1 MSKIHFDI
9 IEPAFRSS
17 GYNLVVLENDN
28 RDAINTGLR
37 FVNNDACYPSLMVVG
52 QIMDAVLSGKYDM
65 TKTAVLMSQTGGGCR
80 ASNYMGFIRRA
91 LAKAGYPDVPV
102 ISINLASLEKNPG
115 FKFTPALVQKGMY
128 GLVFGDIFLRC
139 LYHVRPYEAE
149 PGSANA
155 LHEKWKEKCI
165 AFLSQ
170 DKLLSH
176 RTYKKMCREMI
187 RDFDKLPILDIQK
200 PRVGIV
206 GEILVKFAPA
216 ANNHL
221 VELLESEG
229 AEAVVPDLLDFF
241 LYCFYNANFKAEK
254 LGMSDKSVSK
264 WERGVCLPDVSVY
277 KELCSILGISL
288 NEFLAGEDIAQEN
301 MIQKSETNIIEVI
314 RDNINKQKCLKVMR
328 CILLVISICAV
339 AVIGFIIYRLKK
351 PQNYISPIA
360 KDSIEMQTAE
370 LLAGPDGAFI
380 YKFVTTDEY
389 KKLRLHIYQYESGKL
404 SNQDKVEIGFEDIGS
419 PKSGEIVMVP
429 DFGNYVIKLIISGD
443 GSKLST
449 EIPVLEN
456 VEDREYY
463 GRSATE
469 IQNVVDI
476 RYNKQ
481 QPLIAFLYDDDTMSV
496 PALDDLINSQTDL
509 LSKNDYVY
517 YVAFEFCK

>member
-1 MSKIHFDI
+1 MDLIKI
-9 IEPAFRSS
+9 
-17 GYNLVVLENDN
+17 
-28 RDAINTGLR
+28 
-37 FVNNDACYPSLMVVG
+37 
-52 QIMDAVLSGKYDM
+52 GKYIAGKRKSLGM
-65 TKTAVLMSQTGGGCR
+65 TQRQL
-80 ASNYMGFIRRA
+80 
-91 LAKAGYPDVPV
+91 
-102 ISINLASLEKNPG
+102 
-115 FKFTPALVQKGMY
+115 
-128 GLVFGDIFLRC
+128 
-139 LYHVRPYEAE
+139 
-149 PGSANA
+149 
-155 LHEKWKEKCI
+155 
-165 AFLSQ
+165 
-170 DKLLSH
+170 
-176 RTYKKMCREMI
+176 
-187 RDFDKLPILDIQK
+187 
-200 PRVGIV
+200 
-206 GEILVKFAPA
+206 
-216 ANNHL
+216 
-221 VELLESEG
+221 
-229 AEAVVPDLLDFF
+229 
-241 LYCFYNANFKAEK
+241 AEK

-469 IQNVVDI
+469 IQNIVDI

>member
-1 MSKIHFDI
+1 MDLIKI
-9 IEPAFRSS
+9 
-17 GYNLVVLENDN
+17 
-28 RDAINTGLR
+28 
-37 FVNNDACYPSLMVVG
+37 
-52 QIMDAVLSGKYDM
+52 GKYIAGKRKSLGM
-65 TKTAVLMSQTGGGCR
+65 TQRQL
-80 ASNYMGFIRRA
+80 
-91 LAKAGYPDVPV
+91 
-102 ISINLASLEKNPG
+102 
-115 FKFTPALVQKGMY
+115 
-128 GLVFGDIFLRC
+128 
-139 LYHVRPYEAE
+139 
-149 PGSANA
+149 
-155 LHEKWKEKCI
+155 
-165 AFLSQ
+165 
-170 DKLLSH
+170 
-176 RTYKKMCREMI
+176 
-187 RDFDKLPILDIQK
+187 
-200 PRVGIV
+200 
-206 GEILVKFAPA
+206 
-216 ANNHL
+216 
-221 VELLESEG
+221 
-229 AEAVVPDLLDFF
+229 
-241 LYCFYNANFKAEK
+241 AEK

-264 WERGVCLPDVSVY
+264 CERGVCLPDVSVY

-449 EIPVLEN
+449 EIPILEN

>member
-1 MSKIHFDI
+1 MDLIKI
-9 IEPAFRSS
+9 
-17 GYNLVVLENDN
+17 
-28 RDAINTGLR
+28 
-37 FVNNDACYPSLMVVG
+37 
-52 QIMDAVLSGKYDM
+52 GKYIAGKRKSLGM
-65 TKTAVLMSQTGGGCR
+65 TQRQL
-80 ASNYMGFIRRA
+80 
-91 LAKAGYPDVPV
+91 
-102 ISINLASLEKNPG
+102 
-115 FKFTPALVQKGMY
+115 
-128 GLVFGDIFLRC
+128 
-139 LYHVRPYEAE
+139 
-149 PGSANA
+149 
-155 LHEKWKEKCI
+155 
-165 AFLSQ
+165 
-170 DKLLSH
+170 
-176 RTYKKMCREMI
+176 
-187 RDFDKLPILDIQK
+187 
-200 PRVGIV
+200 
-206 GEILVKFAPA
+206 
-216 ANNHL
+216 
-221 VELLESEG
+221 
-229 AEAVVPDLLDFF
+229 
-241 LYCFYNANFKAEK
+241 AEK

-429 DFGNYVIKLIISGD
+429 DFGNYVIKLIISRD

>member
-1 MSKIHFDI
+1 MDLIKI
-9 IEPAFRSS
+9 
-17 GYNLVVLENDN
+17 
-28 RDAINTGLR
+28 
-37 FVNNDACYPSLMVVG
+37 
-52 QIMDAVLSGKYDM
+52 GKYIAGKRKSLGM
-65 TKTAVLMSQTGGGCR
+65 T
-80 ASNYMGFIRRA
+80 
-91 LAKAGYPDVPV
+91 
-102 ISINLASLEKNPG
+102 
-115 FKFTPALVQKGMY
+115 QKQ
-128 GLVFGDIFLRC
+128 L
-139 LYHVRPYEAE
+139 
-149 PGSANA
+149 
-155 LHEKWKEKCI
+155 
-165 AFLSQ
+165 
-170 DKLLSH
+170 
-176 RTYKKMCREMI
+176 
-187 RDFDKLPILDIQK
+187 
-200 PRVGIV
+200 
-206 GEILVKFAPA
+206 
-216 ANNHL
+216 
-221 VELLESEG
+221 
-229 AEAVVPDLLDFF
+229 
-241 LYCFYNANFKAEK
+241 AEK

-351 PQNYISPIA
+351 PQNYISPVA

>member
-1 MSKIHFDI
+1 MDLIKI
-9 IEPAFRSS
+9 
-17 GYNLVVLENDN
+17 
-28 RDAINTGLR
+28 
-37 FVNNDACYPSLMVVG
+37 
-52 QIMDAVLSGKYDM
+52 GKYIAGKRKSLGM
-65 TKTAVLMSQTGGGCR
+65 TQRQL
-80 ASNYMGFIRRA
+80 
-91 LAKAGYPDVPV
+91 
-102 ISINLASLEKNPG
+102 
-115 FKFTPALVQKGMY
+115 
-128 GLVFGDIFLRC
+128 
-139 LYHVRPYEAE
+139 
-149 PGSANA
+149 
-155 LHEKWKEKCI
+155 
-165 AFLSQ
+165 
-170 DKLLSH
+170 
-176 RTYKKMCREMI
+176 
-187 RDFDKLPILDIQK
+187 
-200 PRVGIV
+200 
-206 GEILVKFAPA
+206 
-216 ANNHL
+216 
-221 VELLESEG
+221 
-229 AEAVVPDLLDFF
+229 
-241 LYCFYNANFKAEK
+241 AEK

-360 KDSIEMQTAE
+360 KDSIEMKTAE

-419 PKSGEIVMVP
+419 SKSGEIVMVP

-449 EIPVLEN
+449 EIPILEN

>member
-1 MSKIHFDI
+1 MDLIKI
-9 IEPAFRSS
+9 
-17 GYNLVVLENDN
+17 
-28 RDAINTGLR
+28 
-37 FVNNDACYPSLMVVG
+37 
-52 QIMDAVLSGKYDM
+52 GKYIAGKRKSLGM
-65 TKTAVLMSQTGGGCR
+65 TQRQL
-80 ASNYMGFIRRA
+80 
-91 LAKAGYPDVPV
+91 
-102 ISINLASLEKNPG
+102 
-115 FKFTPALVQKGMY
+115 
-128 GLVFGDIFLRC
+128 
-139 LYHVRPYEAE
+139 
-149 PGSANA
+149 
-155 LHEKWKEKCI
+155 
-165 AFLSQ
+165 
-170 DKLLSH
+170 
-176 RTYKKMCREMI
+176 
-187 RDFDKLPILDIQK
+187 
-200 PRVGIV
+200 
-206 GEILVKFAPA
+206 
-216 ANNHL
+216 
-221 VELLESEG
+221 
-229 AEAVVPDLLDFF
+229 
-241 LYCFYNANFKAEK
+241 AEK

-449 EIPVLEN
+449 EIPILEN

-517 YVAFEFCK
+517 YVAFDFCK

>member
-1 MSKIHFDI
+1 MDLIKI
-9 IEPAFRSS
+9 
-17 GYNLVVLENDN
+17 
-28 RDAINTGLR
+28 
-37 FVNNDACYPSLMVVG
+37 
-52 QIMDAVLSGKYDM
+52 GKYIASKRKSLGM
-65 TKTAVLMSQTGGGCR
+65 T
-80 ASNYMGFIRRA
+80 
-91 LAKAGYPDVPV
+91 
-102 ISINLASLEKNPG
+102 
-115 FKFTPALVQKGMY
+115 QKQ
-128 GLVFGDIFLRC
+128 L
-139 LYHVRPYEAE
+139 
-149 PGSANA
+149 
-155 LHEKWKEKCI
+155 
-165 AFLSQ
+165 
-170 DKLLSH
+170 
-176 RTYKKMCREMI
+176 
-187 RDFDKLPILDIQK
+187 
-200 PRVGIV
+200 
-206 GEILVKFAPA
+206 
-216 ANNHL
+216 
-221 VELLESEG
+221 
-229 AEAVVPDLLDFF
+229 
-241 LYCFYNANFKAEK
+241 AEK

-449 EIPVLEN
+449 EIPILEN

>member
-1 MSKIHFDI
+1 MDLIKI
-9 IEPAFRSS
+9 
-17 GYNLVVLENDN
+17 
-28 RDAINTGLR
+28 
-37 FVNNDACYPSLMVVG
+37 
-52 QIMDAVLSGKYDM
+52 GKYIAGKRKSLGM
-65 TKTAVLMSQTGGGCR
+65 TQRQL
-80 ASNYMGFIRRA
+80 
-91 LAKAGYPDVPV
+91 
-102 ISINLASLEKNPG
+102 
-115 FKFTPALVQKGMY
+115 
-128 GLVFGDIFLRC
+128 
-139 LYHVRPYEAE
+139 
-149 PGSANA
+149 
-155 LHEKWKEKCI
+155 
-165 AFLSQ
+165 
-170 DKLLSH
+170 
-176 RTYKKMCREMI
+176 
-187 RDFDKLPILDIQK
+187 
-200 PRVGIV
+200 
-206 GEILVKFAPA
+206 
-216 ANNHL
+216 
-221 VELLESEG
+221 
-229 AEAVVPDLLDFF
+229 
-241 LYCFYNANFKAEK
+241 AEK

-328 CILLVISICAV
+328 CILLVMSICAV

-351 PQNYISPIA
+351 TQNYISPIA

-449 EIPVLEN
+449 EIPILEN